1 MITKINTNILE
12 STNKRIIDILFGSM
26 GWRFAT
32 DTSNKNINKSDFGF
46 ILSSLNEDQ
55 KHLNNEILNTY
66 AYFILDNIQN
76 NSSIKFKKIKRLYWN
91 WYHPGSQMEFHTDEN
106 NDNNYSILYNL
117 HKNDGGTQF
126 IVNEKKFFY
135 ESIESEALVFPSK
148 LSHRGIAPKKNLNR
162 FALNIVTEI

>member
-117 HKNDGGTQF
+117 
-126 IVNEKKFFY
+126 KKIF
-135 ESIESEALVFPSK
+135 L
-148 LSHRGIAPKKNLNR
+148 
-162 FALNIVTEI
+162 